1 MTPERR
7 TELNRLAALSTE
19 SPDWGQALRDRLD
32 LIGAAQE
39 LLSEVDHLESLVK
52 FMRHLKPSYRKGG
65 NHA

>member
-7 TELNRLAALSTE
+7 TELNRLAALPPECT
-19 SPDWGQALRDRLD
+19 DIGQACRDRLD
-32 LIGAAQE
+32 LIGAVAE

-52 FMRHLKPSYRKGG
+52 FMRHLKPSYRKGA